1 MLYGK
6 EVSQLCRL
14 HHECKGLQDTQQRD
28 RKNLRVP
35 VQFRPCSMYPL
46 HPDKRIQGF
55 CGRNGSAKGA
65 DYEKEIAG
73 QRFMPARS
81 DCTVAR
87 PAACGAG
94 GCMGDGRRLCV
105 TGLCRAQRNA
115 AERNSPAVARTGCG
129 RAQQTRLGGVL
140 EGAGRMPQVA
150 AGHKK
155 MGKLLISH
163 RYDHIPLLD
172 SSPGGFCGSWSY
184 KTYPRQK

>member
-6 EVSQLCRL
+6 GVSQLCRL
-14 HHECKGLQDTQQRD
+14 HYECKGLQDTQQRD

-81 DCTVAR
+81 DCIVAR
-87 PAACGAG
+87 PAARGAG

-115 AERNSPAVARTGCG
+115 AERNSPAVARNKARPGAIDKVRRALEGAAGCG
-129 RAQQTRLGGVL
+129 RAQQDATGLGRQGT
-140 EGAGRMPQVA
+140 EGCWRVPEDA
-150 AGHKK
+150 AG
-155 MGKLLISH
+155 
-163 RYDHIPLLD
+163 
-172 SSPGGFCGSWSY
+172 CG
-184 KTYPRQK
+184 RAQKNG

>member
-6 EVSQLCRL
+6 GVSQLCRL
-14 HHECKGLQDTQQRD
+14 HYECKGLQDTQQRD

-73 QRFMPARS
+73 QRFMSARS
-81 DCTVAR
+81 DCIVAR
-87 PAACGAG
+87 TAVCGAG
-94 GCMGDGRRLCV
+94 GC
-105 TGLCRAQRNA
+105 
-115 AERNSPAVARTGCG
+115 
-129 RAQQTRLGGVL
+129 RAQQGS
-140 EGAGRMPQVA
+140 EGAGGCRRVRQGTTGHNKMQQGSADKARRGAGGCRRAPQVA